1 MECELCFNQWN
12 TESRIPKILPCG
24 NSFCI
29 QCLYNLIESYKK
41 NPLLIFK
48 CPNCAVEI
56 PSVKTKKD
64 IMNLKTNTRLLSLLD
79 KIETQKSRTN
89 ISNISMSQSNPVN
102 TSYLESGTS
111 NLFSKLSNNNDDS
124 CQGFNNLFFPLCNIH
139 KNKATFYNLVE
150 GRINYICNE
159 CIQSMPLENINPMP
173 NLKINNEFKI
183 DSSKNR
189 IKILKEEVEKIENFL
204 KKYQSNFELEN
215 KKKIDELFTYI
226 NQIISYNYTTALTV
240 FTQCKNEQ
248 KNQIDKKIKELIF
261 LKNEL
266 DTFDK
271 KLDELSDIND
281 KKPEPESQLEL
292 DNVFNKLGNY
302 INYENELNLF
312 QMNIN
317 IKDELKDSLFD
328 LIQNAIQIDVD
339 FLKMKNGELP
349 TIKEL
354 LNKSTNW
361 NCTCGEQNNLLG
373 KIICNNC
380 SKYRPL
386 ETYTNI
392 IFNPMFL
399 TKQEK
404 KEYNMRRKHES
415 KVYQSLLKRNN
426 DPSNNKEICFYAI
439 EASWLNKWKCFINN
453 DCTEKIMSNN
463 EKPISENKNLGVLP
477 PGIINN
483 IKLCDIY
490 KPHGKYRLKS
500 GMKNKKDYFVINQYL
515 WEWFLLNYNGGP
527 EIQVEDYSSSLF
539 SIEED
544 VGKNENIIENSGTVI
559 TCVNKGDDL
568 TNLGCSEINVL
579 DRKDENTNK
588 INPINNYNFN
598 TKFSEFRVNN
608 IENDKKI
615 FFANKVEKGINTI
628 INEFKENKENKE
640 NQNNNNNNNIIMK
653 KKTQIKSL
661 IKNINIEDNK
671 Y

>member
-12 TESRIPKILPCG
+12 TETRIPKILPCG
-24 NSFCI
+24 HSYCV

-48 CPNCAVEI
+48 CPNCDKEL
-56 PSVKTKKD
+56 PSLKTKKD
-64 IMNLKTNTRLLSLLD
+64 IMNLKKNVRLLSLLD

-89 ISNISMSQSNPVN
+89 ISNISMSQSIPVN
-102 TSYLESGTS
+102 TSYLESGTP
-111 NLFSKLSNNNDDS
+111 NIFSKLSNTNDDS
-124 CQGFNNLFFPLCNIH
+124 YQGFNNLFFPLCNLH
-139 KNKATFYNLVE
+139 KNKATFFNLVE

-159 CIQSMPLENINPMP
+159 CIQSMPIENLNPMP

-189 IKILKEEVEKIENFL
+189 VKILKEEVEKIENFL
-204 KKYQSNFELEN
+204 KKYQSNFEIEN
-215 KKKIDELFTYI
+215 QKKIDELFTYI

-240 FTQCKNEQ
+240 FTQCKKEQ

-281 KKPEPESQLEL
+281 KKPEPESQIEL

-312 QMNIN
+312 QMNIS
-317 IKDELKDSLFD
+317 IKDEIKDSLFD

-361 NCTCGEQNNLLG
+361 NCSCGEQNNLLG

-392 IFNPMFL
+392 IFNPMFV

-404 KEYNMRRKHES
+404 KEYSMRRKHES
-415 KVYQSLLKRNN
+415 KVYQSLLKRNS

-439 EASWLNKWKCFINN
+439 ETSWLNKWKCFINN

-463 EKPISENKNLGVLP
+463 DKPISENKNLGVLP

-500 GMKNKKDYFVINQYL
+500 GLKNKKDYFIINQYL

-544 VGKNENIIENSGTVI
+544 VAKNENIIENSGTVI
-559 TCVNKGDDL
+559 TCNNKGDEIL
-568 TNLGCSEINVL
+568 NFGCSEINVQE
-579 DRKDENTNK
+579 RKDENTNK

-615 FFANKVEKGINTI
+615 FFENKEEKGKNKI
-628 INEFKENKENKE
+628 INGFNENKENKE
-640 NQNNNNNNNIIMK
+640 NQNSNNIILK

-661 IKNINIEDNK
+661 IRNINIEDNK

>member
-1 MECELCFNQWN
+1 MECELCFNQWS
-12 TESRIPKILPCG
+12 TDVRIPKILPCG
-24 NSFCI
+24 HSFCI
-29 QCLYNLIESYKK
+29 ICLYSLIEKHKK
-41 NPLLIFK
+41 NPLIIFK
-48 CPNCAVEI
+48 CPTCSKEL
-56 PSVKTKKD
+56 PSIKNKKD
-64 IMNLKTNTRLLSLLD
+64 IMNLQKNTRLLSLLD

-89 ISNISMSQSNPVN
+89 ISNISMSQSILVN
-102 TSYLESGTS
+102 NSYLESGGGNFTP
-111 NLFSKLSNNNDDS
+111 NLLSKLSNNNDDS
-124 CQGFNNLFFPLCNIH
+124 PQGFNSIFFPLCNTH
-139 KNKATFYNLVE
+139 KNKATFYNLID

-159 CIQSMPLENINPMP
+159 CIQSMPLENLNPMP
-173 NLKINNEFKI
+173 NLKANNEFKI

-189 IKILKEEVEKIENFL
+189 VKILKDEVEKIENFL
-204 KKYQSNFELEN
+204 KKYQANFENEN
-215 KKKIDELFTYI
+215 KKKIDELFVYI

-240 FTQCKNEQ
+240 FNQCKNEQ
-248 KNQIDKKIKELIF
+248 RNQIEKKFKELIS

-271 KLDELSDIND
+271 KLDELSDLND

-312 QMNIN
+312 QMNIS
-317 IKDELKDSLFD
+317 IKDEVKDSLFD
-328 LIQNAIQIDVD
+328 LIQNAIELDVD

-354 LNKSTNW
+354 LNKSSTW
-361 NCTCGEQNNLLG
+361 GCTCGEQNNSIG

-392 IFNPMFL
+392 IFNPMFI
-399 TKQEK
+399 TKEEK
-404 KEYNMRRKHES
+404 KEFNMRRKHES
-415 KVYQSLLKRNN
+415 KVYQSLLKRNK
-426 DPSNNKEICFYAI
+426 DTSSKEICFYAI

-453 DCTEKIMSNN
+453 DSSEKVISNN
-463 EKPISENKNLGVLP
+463 EKPISENKNIGVLP

-483 IKLCDIY
+483 IRLCDIY

-500 GMKNKKDYFVINQYL
+500 GMKNKKDYFVVNQYL
-515 WEWFLLNYNGGP
+515 WEWFLLNYGGGP
-527 EIQVEDYSSSLF
+527 EIQVEEFSSSLF
-539 SIEED
+539 CIEED
-544 VGKNENIIENSGTVI
+544 VGKTENVIENSGTVI
-559 TCVNKGDDL
+559 TCLKGTDL
-568 TNLGCSEINVL
+568 SNLGCSDINP
-579 DRKDENTNK
+579 DRNQKDENTNK

-608 IENDKKI
+608 IKESKFNNDN
-615 FFANKVEKGINTI
+615 NK
-628 INEFKENKENKE
+628 INEHNKENNENKE
-640 NQNNNNNNNIIMK
+640 NQNNNIIMK

>member
-12 TESRIPKILPCG
+12 SDSRVPKILPCG
-24 NSFCI
+24 HSFCI
-29 QCLYNLIESYKK
+29 KCLYSLIEKLK
-41 NPLLIFK
+41 NNPLIVFK
-48 CPNCAVEI
+48 CPNCSKEHPLI
-56 PSVKTKKD
+56 KNKKD
-64 IMNLKTNTRLLSLLD
+64 IMNLKKNIRLLSLLD

-89 ISNISMSQSNPVN
+89 ISMSQSIPIN
-102 TSYLESGTS
+102 TSYLESGGCNITP
-111 NLFSKLSNNNDDS
+111 NLLSKLSNDDS
-124 CQGFNNLFFPLCNIH
+124 PQSYNNIFYPLCNLH
-139 KNKATFYNLVE
+139 KNKATFYNLID

-159 CIQSMPLENINPMP
+159 CIQSIPFENINPMP
-173 NLKINNEFKI
+173 NLKTNNEFKI

-189 IKILKEEVEKIENFL
+189 IKILKDEVEKIEDFL
-204 KKYQSNFELEN
+204 KKYQSNFESEN
-215 KKKIDELFTYI
+215 KKKIDELFVYI
-226 NQIISYNYTTALTV
+226 NQIVSYNYTTALTV
-240 FTQCKNEQ
+240 FNQCKNEQ

-266 DTFDK
+266 NTFDK

-312 QMNIN
+312 QMNIS
-317 IKDELKDSLFD
+317 IKDEVKDSLFD
-328 LIQNAIQIDVD
+328 LIQNAIQLDVD
-339 FLKMKNGELP
+339 FLKMKTGELP

-354 LNKSTNW
+354 LNKALTW
-361 NCTCGEQNNLLG
+361 CCTCGEQNNHIG

-380 SKYRPL
+380 SKYRSL

-392 IFNPMFL
+392 IFNPLFV
-399 TKQEK
+399 TKLEI

-415 KVYQSLLKRNN
+415 KVYQSLLKRNKDTN
-426 DPSNNKEICFYAI
+426 GKEICFYAI
-439 EASWLNKWKCFINN
+439 ESSWLNKWKCFINN
-453 DCTEKIMSNN
+453 DSSEKLLSNN
-463 EKPISENKNLGVLP
+463 DKPISENKNIGVLP

-500 GMKNKKDYFVINQYL
+500 GMKNKKDYFIINQYL
-515 WEWFLLNYNGGP
+515 WEWFLLNYGGGP
-527 EIQVEDYSSSLF
+527 EIQVEDYNSSLF
-539 SIEED
+539 CIEED
-544 VGKNENIIENSGTVI
+544 EGKTENVIENSGTVI
-559 TCVNKGDDL
+559 TYLKGGDDL
-568 TNLGCSEINVL
+568 ISNLGCSDINPDR

-608 IENDKKI
+608 ENDKNYFLKKKDINGKQDNKI
-615 FFANKVEKGINTI
+615 D
-628 INEFKENKENKE
+628 NKE
-640 NQNNNNNNNIIMK
+640 NQTNNIIMK

>member
-12 TESRIPKILPCG
+12 TETRIPKILPCG
-24 NSFCI
+24 HSYCV

-48 CPNCAVEI
+48 CPNCDKEL
-56 PSVKTKKD
+56 PSLKTKKD
-64 IMNLKTNTRLLSLLD
+64 IMNLKKNVRLLSLLD

-89 ISNISMSQSNPVN
+89 ISNISMSQSIPVN
-102 TSYLESGTS
+102 TSYLESGTP
-111 NLFSKLSNNNDDS
+111 NIFSKLSNTNDDS
-124 CQGFNNLFFPLCNIH
+124 YQGFNNLFFPLCNLH
-139 KNKATFYNLVE
+139 KNKATFFNLVE

-159 CIQSMPLENINPMP
+159 CIQSMPIENLNPMP

-189 IKILKEEVEKIENFL
+189 VKILKEEVEKIENFL
-204 KKYQSNFELEN
+204 KKYQSNFEIEN
-215 KKKIDELFTYI
+215 QKKIDELFTYI

-281 KKPEPESQLEL
+281 KKPEPESQIEL

-312 QMNIN
+312 QMNIS
-317 IKDELKDSLFD
+317 IKDEIKDPLFD

-361 NCTCGEQNNLLG
+361 NCSCGEQNNLLG

-392 IFNPMFL
+392 IFNPMFV

-404 KEYNMRRKHES
+404 KEYSMRRKHES

-439 EASWLNKWKCFINN
+439 ETSWLNKWKCFINN

-463 EKPISENKNLGVLP
+463 DKPISENKNLGVLP

-500 GMKNKKDYFVINQYL
+500 GLKNKKDYFIINQYL

-527 EIQVEDYSSSLF
+527 EIQVEDYRSSLF

-544 VGKNENIIENSGTVI
+544 VAKNENIIENSGTVI
-559 TCVNKGDDL
+559 TCNNKGDEIL
-568 TNLGCSEINVL
+568 NFGCSEINVQ

-615 FFANKVEKGINTI
+615 FFENKEEKGKNKI
-628 INEFKENKENKE
+628 INGFNENKENKE
-640 NQNNNNNNNIIMK
+640 NQNSNNIILK

-661 IKNINIEDNK
+661 IRNINIEDNK

>member
-1 MECELCFNQWN
+1 MECELCFNQW
-12 TESRIPKILPCG
+12 SSDVRIPKILPCG
-24 NSFCI
+24 HSYCI
-29 QCLYNLIESYKK
+29 QCLYSLIEKIKK
-41 NPLLIFK
+41 NPLLVFK
-48 CPNCAVEI
+48 CPNCSKEH
-56 PSVKTKKD
+56 PSLKNKKD
-64 IMNLKTNTRLLSLLD
+64 IMNLQKNTRLLSLFD

-89 ISNISMSQSNPVN
+89 ISNISMSQSYAMN
-102 TSYLESGTS
+102 TSYLESGGGNLTP
-111 NLFSKLSNNNDDS
+111 NLFSKLSNDDS
-124 CQGFNNLFFPLCNIH
+124 NQGYNNIFFPLCNVH

-159 CIQSMPLENINPMP
+159 CIQSMPLENLNPMP
-173 NLKINNEFKI
+173 NLKANNEFKI
-183 DSSKNR
+183 DSSKNK
-189 IKILKEEVEKIENFL
+189 IKILKDEVEKIENFL
-204 KKYQSNFELEN
+204 KKYQQNFENDN
-215 KKKIDELFTYI
+215 KKKIDELFIYI

-240 FTQCKNEQ
+240 FNQCKNEQ
-248 KNQIDKKIKELIF
+248 KNQIEKKLKELIF

-266 DTFDK
+266 NTFDK

-312 QMNIN
+312 QMNIS
-317 IKDELKDSLFD
+317 IKDEIKDTLFD
-328 LIQNAIQIDVD
+328 LIQNAIQLDVD
-339 FLKMKNGELP
+339 FFKMKNGELP

-354 LNKSTNW
+354 LNKNLTW
-361 NCTCGEQNNLLG
+361 NCTCGEQNNNIG

-392 IFNPMFL
+392 IFNPMFV
-399 TKQEK
+399 TKAEK

-415 KVYQSLLKRNN
+415 KVYQSLLNRNT
-426 DPSNNKEICFYAI
+426 DTTNKEICFYAI
-439 EASWLNKWKCFINN
+439 ESSWLNKWKCFINN
-453 DCTEKIMSNN
+453 DSTEKLIANN
-463 EKPISENKNLGVLP
+463 EKPISENKNIGILP
-477 PGIINN
+477 PGMINN
-483 IKLCDIY
+483 IRLCDIY

-515 WEWFLLNYNGGP
+515 WEWFLLNYGGGP
-527 EIQVEDYSSSLF
+527 EIQVEEYSSSLF
-539 SIEED
+539 CIEED
-544 VGKNENIIENSGTVI
+544 VGKTENVIENTGSVI
-559 TCVNKGDDL
+559 TCLKGGDDL
-568 TNLGCSEINVL
+568 SNLGCSDINPDR

-608 IENDKKI
+608 ENDKKI
-615 FFANKVEKGINTI
+615 GIV
-628 INEFKENKENKE
+628 KESKFNNSKNNFNNDINKENL
-640 NQNNNNNNNIIMK
+640 NSNNNNNIILK